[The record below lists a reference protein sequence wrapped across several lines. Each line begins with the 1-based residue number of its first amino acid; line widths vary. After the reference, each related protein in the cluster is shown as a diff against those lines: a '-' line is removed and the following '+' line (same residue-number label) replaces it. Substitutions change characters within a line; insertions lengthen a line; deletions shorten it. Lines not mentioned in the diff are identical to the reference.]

1 MFIIVQ
7 KQTNNLFSFLENLH
21 PLPNAYGNAVETFNT
36 KEEASKLLE
45 LLWDIDMEE
54 QKENNIHIWRL
65 H

>member
-36 KEEASKLLE
+36 KEEASKL
-45 LLWDIDMEE
+45 
-54 QKENNIHIWRL
+54 
-65 H
+65 

>member
-21 PLPNAYGNAVETFNT
+21 PLPNAHGNAVEIFNT